1 MEIRQKEE
9 TRDIDTRDV
18 SLRAAGENAA
28 WIQRGASASMR
39 FGNAG
44 AKTTGE
50 TVEKTVGYV
59 RNTARD
65 MSLPQESRMALSYLS
80 REQRK
85 QWKSYSSR
93 EQAQILAA
101 VEKKV
106 ERRMRYQES
115 GTTSRTVPQERRDVG
130 SAYRIPETT
139 QRRRSNPTGSRLK
152 NQPQDIR
159 ADRTDL
165 KNRNR
170 RMDDAAPVIQA
181 GRTRNVRLAGQRE
194 NVGLADQNFK
204 RSSPSLGSKGA
215 SQDKNRLLE
224 QSGRVYD
231 ESSDQTKQKRQQ
243 FSIGMKRGEIRALAD
258 TRRIRKAD
266 DNRRYVYVNPRISK
280 ETLETVR
287 RNRAQMAF
295 REEKRAGPV
304 IVKAYQ
310 KQTSVSGKV
319 SGEPA
324 AQGIRL
330 KKMYLARQDDIAS
343 GNRGLVLRKELDRLA
358 GGTQGHRYAVSESIR
373 KKGIEKEYHDIF
385 YTPNPEKAKRRIRT
399 LEHRAGREARKES
412 AAKKKLFARELGS
425 LLDKDARKRESV
437 KKMQRTEM
445 IEQAE
450 LERETAAN
458 AVRVVALPIRVKTAQ
473 IKIQVQKKLTE
484 ALSGIGKYAAMFGG
498 VLLLLLFLVSFFAA
512 LFGSL
517 AGKEEENSTMYSASG
532 SEIVEYAQSWI
543 GITQYAYG
551 AGRDSATDWQDYSDC
566 SAFVHGVFSHFGIE
580 IGWTTTAME
589 DIGTEVEGG
598 LSDAMPGDIV
608 LFYDGRVQSGNSS
621 HVGIYA
627 GDGMMVHN
635 SVSRGVC
642 MSSVGSDGRQYVV
655 RRVLTGTTSGNSTDN
670 TDYTEEQMEIIWAI
684 VCQEDGGSYAGAL
697 AVISTAM
704 NRVDSAQW
712 SHLGSNAYEQL
723 TASGQF
729 CYSIDSYWQ
738 RYLGGNV
745 PDYVK
750 QAVSDCLGNGI
761 RNHSHTSFR
770 SYYTEGS
777 EQIGGGNYYFG

>member
-28 WIQRGASASMR
+28 RIQRGASASMWI
-39 FGNAG
+39 GNSG
-44 AKTTGE
+44 AKTAG
-50 TVEKTVGYV
+50 KAAGYV
-59 RNTARD
+59 RNSARNR
-65 MSLPQESRMALSYLS
+65 SLSQESRAALSYLS

-85 QWKSYSSR
+85 QWNSYSSR

-106 ERRMRYQES
+106 EHRMRYQTN
-115 GTTSRTVPQERRDVG
+115 GTAARPISQERRDI
-130 SAYRIPETT
+130 SSSYRIPEEECG
-139 QRRRSNPTGSRLK
+139 RRGNPEGNQQEKLTYDSRMDK
-152 NQPQDIR
+152 
-159 ADRTDL
+159 TDL
-165 KNRNR
+165 KDRNR
-170 RMDDAAPVIQA
+170 RLNDVASESQDSRRNSVRLSGQA
-181 GRTRNVRLAGQRE
+181 EQRGNVDLAGQKTQEKLITVAVRNDSKIRNPMPGQGTLHATGE
-194 NVGLADQNFK
+194 RQRKIRVLADA
-204 RSSPSLGSKGA
+204 G
-215 SQDKNRLLE
+215 
-224 QSGRVYD
+224 
-231 ESSDQTKQKRQQ
+231 
-243 FSIGMKRGEIRALAD
+243 
-258 TRRIRKAD
+258 RIRKAE

-280 ETLETVR
+280 EILETVR

-310 KQTSVSGKV
+310 KTASVSGKPDV
-319 SGEPA
+319 
-324 AQGIRL
+324 QGIRL
-330 KKMYLARQDDIAS
+330 KKMFLARQDDIAS
-343 GNRGLVLRKELDRLA
+343 GNRGLVLRKERDRLA
-358 GGTQGHRYAVSESIR
+358 GGTQGHRYVVSGSVR
-373 KKGIEKEYHDIF
+373 KKGIEKEYHEVF
-385 YTPNPEKAKRRIRT
+385 YTPNPEKANRRIKT
-399 LEHRAGREARKES
+399 LERKAGKEARKES
-412 AAKKKLFARELGS
+412 AAKKKMFVREFGS

-445 IEQAE
+445 IEQTE

-458 AVRVVALPIRVKTAQ
+458 AVRVVTLPIRVKAAQ
-473 IKIQVQKKLTE
+473 IKIQIQKKLTE
-484 ALSGIGKYAAMFGG
+484 MVSGIGKYAAMFGG

-517 AGKEEENSTMYSASG
+517 AGEEENSTMYSASG

-566 SAFVHGVFSHFGIE
+566 SSFVHGVFSHFGIE
-580 IGWTTTAME
+580 VGWTTTAME

-598 LSDAMPGDIV
+598 LSDALPGDII
-608 LFYDGRVQSGNSS
+608 LFYDGWVQSGNSG

-627 GDGMMVHN
+627 GDGMMVQN

-642 MSSVGSDGRQYVV
+642 MSSVESDGRQYVV
-655 RRVLTGTTSGNSTDN
+655 RRVITGTFSGNSTDN

-750 QAVSDCLGNGI
+750 QAVSDCLENGI

>member
-9 TRDIDTRDV
+9 ARDIDTRDV

-28 WIQRGASASMR
+28 RVQRGVSAMKRIGDS
-39 FGNAG
+39 G
-44 AKTTGE
+44 AKTAG
-50 TVEKTVGYV
+50 KTAGYI
-59 RNTARD
+59 RNSARN
-65 MSLPQESRMALSYLS
+65 MSLSQESRAALSYLS

-85 QWKSYSSR
+85 QWNSYSSR
-93 EQAQILAA
+93 EQAQILNA

-106 ERRMRYQES
+106 ERRMRYQTN
-115 GTTSRTVPQERRDVG
+115 GTTARPISQEHMDMS
-130 SAYRIPETT
+130 SAYRMSEAEYGRLGNPEGNQ
-139 QRRRSNPTGSRLK
+139 QRKLTYNSRMDKADLKSQNKMRSSSETLDQNGRLGSDRLRRQTDRLK
-152 NQPQDIR
+152 DV
-159 ADRTDL
+159 D
-165 KNRNR
+165 
-170 RMDDAAPVIQA
+170 
-181 GRTRNVRLAGQRE
+181 LAGQKAQGKPITVAVR
-194 NVGLADQNFK
+194 ND
-204 RSSPSLGSKGA
+204 SKA
-215 SQDKNRLLE
+215 RNLR
-224 QSGRVYD
+224 SGRGNLH
-231 ESSDQTKQKRQQ
+231 STGMRQ
-243 FSIGMKRGEIRALAD
+243 GEIRSLTEAG
-258 TRRIRKAD
+258 RIRKAE

-287 RNRAQMAF
+287 RNREQMAF

-310 KQTSVSGKV
+310 KTTSVSGK
-319 SGEPA
+319 SD

-330 KKMYLARQDDIAS
+330 KKMFLARQDDVAS

-358 GGTQGHRYAVSESIR
+358 GGTQGHRYVVSGSVR
-373 KKGIEKEYHDIF
+373 KKGMEKEYHEVF
-385 YTPNPEKAKRRIRT
+385 YTPNPEKANRRIKT
-399 LEHRAGREARKES
+399 LERKAGKEARKES
-412 AAKKKLFARELGS
+412 AAKKKMFVREFGS

-458 AVRVVALPIRVKTAQ
+458 AARVVTLPIRVKAAQ
-473 IKIQVQKKLTE
+473 IKIQIQKKLTE
-484 ALSGIGKYAAMFGG
+484 MVSGIGKYAAMFGG
-498 VLLLLLFLVSFFAA
+498 VLLLLLFLVAFFAA

-517 AGKEEENSTMYSASG
+517 AGEEENSTMYSASG

-543 GITQYAYG
+543 GITQYVYG

-566 SAFVHGVFSHFGIE
+566 SSFVHGVFSHFGIE
-580 IGWTTTAME
+580 VGWTTTAME

-598 LSDAMPGDIV
+598 LSDALPGDII
-608 LFYDGRVQSGNSS
+608 LFYDGWVQSGNSG

-627 GDGMMVHN
+627 GDGMMVQN

-642 MSSVGSDGRQYVV
+642 MSSVESDGRQYVV
-655 RRVLTGTTSGNSTDN
+655 RRVITGTFSGNSTDD
-670 TDYTEEQMEIIWAI
+670 TDYTEERMEIIWAI

-750 QAVSDCLGNGI
+750 QAVSDCLENGI

>member
-1 MEIRQKEE
+1 MDIRQKEE

-18 SLRAAGENAA
+18 SLRAAGENVAR
-28 WIQRGASASMR
+28 IQRGASASMR
-39 FGNAG
+39 IGDSG
-44 AKTTGE
+44 TKTAR
-50 TVEKTVGYV
+50 KAVGYV
-59 RNTARD
+59 RNSARNR
-65 MSLPQESRMALSYLS
+65 SLSRESRAALSYLS

-85 QWKSYSSR
+85 QWNSYSSR
-93 EQAQILAA
+93 EQAQILDA

-106 ERRMRYQES
+106 ERRMRYQS
-115 GTTSRTVPQERRDVG
+115 NGTAARPVSQERRDIS
-130 SAYRIPETT
+130 SAYRMPEDEYG
-139 QRRRSNPTGSRLK
+139 RRSNPEGSQQGKQTYDSRMK
-152 NQPQDIR
+152 K
-159 ADRTDL
+159 ADL
-165 KNRNR
+165 KDRNR
-170 RMDDAAPVIQA
+170 RLNDVASESQDSRRNSVRLSGQA
-181 GRTRNVRLAGQRE
+181 ERRGNVDLAGQKTQEKLITVVVR
-194 NVGLADQNFK
+194 NDSKIRNPMPGQG
-204 RSSPSLGSKGA
+204 SLHATG
-215 SQDKNRLLE
+215 E
-224 QSGRVYD
+224 
-231 ESSDQTKQKRQQ
+231 RQR
-243 FSIGMKRGEIRALAD
+243 KIRILTEAG
-258 TRRIRKAD
+258 RIRKAD
-266 DNRRYVYVNPRISK
+266 DNRRYIYVNPRISK

-287 RNRAQMAF
+287 RNRTQMAF
-295 REEKRAGPV
+295 REEKRAEPV

-310 KQTSVSGKV
+310 KTPSVSGKG
-319 SGEPA
+319 SGKTDE
-324 AQGIRL
+324 QGIRL

-343 GNRGLVLRKELDRLA
+343 SNRGLVLRKELDRLA
-358 GGTQGHRYAVSESIR
+358 GGTQGHRYAVSGSVR
-373 KKGIEKEYHDIF
+373 KKGIEKEYHEVF
-385 YTPNPEKAKRRIRT
+385 YTPDPEKANRRIKT
-399 LEHRAGREARKES
+399 LERKARKGARKES
-412 AAKKKLFARELGS
+412 TAKKKMFVRELGS

-445 IEQAE
+445 IEQTE

-458 AVRVVALPIRVKTAQ
+458 AVRVVMLPIRVKAAQ
-473 IKIQVQKKLTE
+473 IKIQIQKKLTE
-484 ALSGIGKYAAMFGG
+484 MVSGIGKYAAMLGG

-517 AGKEEENSTMYSASG
+517 AGEEENSTMYSASG

-566 SAFVHGVFSHFGIE
+566 SSFVHGVFSHFGIE

-589 DIGTEVEGG
+589 DIGMEVEGG
-598 LSDAMPGDIV
+598 LTDAIPGDIV
-608 LFYDGRVQSGNSS
+608 LFFDGWVQSGNSG

-642 MSSVGSDGRQYVV
+642 MSSVESDGRQYVV
-655 RRVLTGTTSGNSTDN
+655 RRVITGTSSGNSTDN

-712 SHLGSNAYEQL
+712 SYLGSNAYEQL

-729 CYSIDSYWQ
+729 CYSIDTYWQ

-750 QAVSDCLGNGI
+750 QAVSDCLENGI

>member
-1 MEIRQKEE
+1 MKIRQKEE
-9 TRDIDTRDV
+9 ARDIDTRNAN
-18 SLRAAGENAA
+18 LRAAGKSGIWSRRSVAARRYSEKPEFREN
-28 WIQRGASASMR
+28 GKD
-39 FGNAG
+39 AG
-44 AKTTGE
+44 YTRLETGYKE
-50 TVEKTVGYV
+50 LSE
-59 RNTARD
+59 
-65 MSLPQESRMALSYLS
+65 ESREVLASLT

-85 QWKSYSSR
+85 QWNNYSRREQQQIWNTAEKKAERRLRYQDRIEKAEPAFVVRKDKNLVYRISDEGRNSSKTQNAHTSLKATREIRAPAKTEKTHKADDCGADIYVNTRISR
-93 EQAQILAA
+93 EQLEAIRQN
-101 VEKKV
+101 
-106 ERRMRYQES
+106 RMQKAFR
-115 GTTSRTVPQERRDVG
+115 
-130 SAYRIPETT
+130 
-139 QRRRSNPTGSRLK
+139 QRK
-152 NQPQDIR
+152 QKQPV
-159 ADRTDL
+159 
-165 KNRNR
+165 
-170 RMDDAAPVIQA
+170 PVIREA
-181 GRTRNVRLAGQRE
+181 RQRFT
-194 NVGLADQNFK
+194 ADQKQRKMQEIQMQKMETASHVGNDTEDRDAYFQKEPDKPAVAPREFCQNKTRDICK
-204 RSSPSLGSKGA
+204 R
-215 SQDKNRLLE
+215 
-224 QSGRVYD
+224 
-231 ESSDQTKQKRQQ
+231 
-243 FSIGMKRGEIRALAD
+243 
-258 TRRIRKAD
+258 
-266 DNRRYVYVNPRISK
+266 
-280 ETLETVR
+280 
-287 RNRAQMAF
+287 
-295 REEKRAGPV
+295 
-304 IVKAYQ
+304 
-310 KQTSVSGKV
+310 
-319 SGEPA
+319 
-324 AQGIRL
+324 
-330 KKMYLARQDDIAS
+330 
-343 GNRGLVLRKELDRLA
+343 
-358 GGTQGHRYAVSESIR
+358 
-373 KKGIEKEYHDIF
+373 
-385 YTPNPEKAKRRIRT
+385 NPEKAYHGTFYLPYSDKRFFWKKAAESRNSG
-399 LEHRAGREARKES
+399 EVEKES
-412 AAKKKLFARELGS
+412 AAKKIMVARELGT
-425 LLDKDARKRESV
+425 LLDQDARKRESIQ
-437 KKMQRTEM
+437 KLQKSEM
-445 IEQAE
+445 VEQAE

-458 AVRVVALPIRVKTAQ
+458 AVRTVVIPIRIKAAE
-473 IKIQVQKKLTE
+473 IKIRIQKKAVE
-484 ALSGIGKYAAMFGG
+484 AAAGIGKYLALVGG
-498 VLLLLLFLVSFFAA
+498 AVVLLLFMFTFFAA

-517 AGKEEENSTMYSASG
+517 AGEEEENSTMYSVSG

-598 LSDAMPGDIV
+598 LSDALPGDIV
-608 LFYDGRVQSGNSS
+608 LFYDGWVQSGNSS

-670 TDYTEEQMEIIWAI
+670 TNYTEEQMEIIWAI

-750 QAVSDCLGNGI
+750 QAVSDCLENGI
-761 RNHSHTSFR
+761 RNHFHTSFR

>member
-1 MEIRQKEE
+1 MDIRQKEE
-9 TRDIDTRDV
+9 TRDIDTRDI

-28 WIQRGASASMR
+28 RVQRGVSVSMR
-39 FGNAG
+39 IGNSG
-44 AKTTGE
+44 AKMAR
-50 TVEKTVGYV
+50 KAAGYV
-59 RNTARD
+59 RNTARNR
-65 MSLPQESRMALSYLS
+65 SLPQESQAALSYLS

-85 QWKSYSSR
+85 QWNSYSSR
-93 EQAQILAA
+93 EQAQILDA

-106 ERRMRYQES
+106 ERRMRYQTN
-115 GTTSRTVPQERRDVG
+115 GTVARLISQERKDMSSV
-130 SAYRIPETT
+130 YRMPETEYG
-139 QRRRSNPTGSRLK
+139 RRSNSERSQQGKQSYDSRMNK
-152 NQPQDIR
+152 
-159 ADRTDL
+159 ADL
-165 KNRNR
+165 KDRNR
-170 RMDDAAPVIQA
+170 RLNDFASESQDSRRNSVRLSGQA
-181 GRTRNVRLAGQRE
+181 ERRGNVDLAGQKAQGKAIAVSVR
-194 NVGLADQNFK
+194 ND
-204 RSSPSLGSKGA
+204 SSVRNSMSGERILPSTG
-215 SQDKNRLLE
+215 
-224 QSGRVYD
+224 V
-231 ESSDQTKQKRQQ
+231 RQ
-243 FSIGMKRGEIRALAD
+243 GEIRVLTEAG
-258 TRRIRKAD
+258 RIRKAE

-287 RNRAQMAF
+287 RNWAQMAF
-295 REEKRAGPV
+295 REEKRAEPV

-310 KQTSVSGKV
+310 KTPSVSGKG
-319 SGEPA
+319 SGRMD

-330 KKMYLARQDDIAS
+330 KKMYLVRQDDIAS

-358 GGTQGHRYAVSESIR
+358 GGTQGHRYAVSGSVC
-373 KKGIEKEYHDIF
+373 KKGVEKEYHEVF
-385 YTPNPEKAKRRIRT
+385 YTPNPEKANRKIQT
-399 LEHRAGREARKES
+399 LERKAGKEARKES
-412 AAKKKLFARELGS
+412 AAKKKMFVREFGS

-437 KKMQRTEM
+437 KKMQRAEM

-458 AVRVVALPIRVKTAQ
+458 AVRVVTLPIRVKAAQ
-473 IKIQVQKKLTE
+473 IKIQIQKKLTE
-484 ALSGIGKYAAMFGG
+484 MVSGIGKYVAIFGG

-517 AGKEEENSTMYSASG
+517 AGEEENSTMYSASG

-543 GITQYAYG
+543 EITQYAYG

-566 SAFVHGVFSHFGIE
+566 SSFVHGVFSHFGIE

-598 LSDAMPGDIV
+598 LSDALPGDIV
-608 LFYDGRVQSGNSS
+608 LFFDGWVQSGNSG

-642 MSSVGSDGRQYVV
+642 MSSVESDGRQYVV
-655 RRVLTGTTSGNSTDN
+655 RRVITGTFSGNSTDN

-712 SHLGSNAYEQL
+712 SYLGSNAYKQL

-729 CYSIDSYWQ
+729 CYSIDTYWQ

-750 QAVSDCLGNGI
+750 QAVSDCLENGI
-761 RNHSHTSFR
+761 RNHFHTSFR

>member
-9 TRDIDTRDV
+9 ARDIDTRDV

-28 WIQRGASASMR
+28 RVQRGVSATMR
-39 FGNAG
+39 IGDSG
-44 AKTTGE
+44 AKTAG
-50 TVEKTVGYV
+50 KAVGYV
-59 RNTARD
+59 RNSARN
-65 MSLPQESRMALSYLS
+65 MSLSQESRAALSYLS

-85 QWKSYSSR
+85 QWNSYSSR
-93 EQAQILAA
+93 EQAQILDA

-106 ERRMRYQES
+106 ERRMRYQTN
-115 GTTSRTVPQERRDVG
+115 GTAARSISQGRRDIS
-130 SAYRIPETT
+130 SAYRMPEAEHG
-139 QRRRSNPTGSRLK
+139 RRANPEGNQQGKLTYDSRMGK
-152 NQPQDIR
+152 M
-159 ADRTDL
+159 DL
-165 KNRNR
+165 KDRNR
-170 RMDDAAPVIQA
+170 RLNDVTSESQNSRMDSARLSGQAEQRGNVGQTNEKVKRNLLSQEVRGTFQDRFSLSEQNAQGTAGLSIQA
-181 GRTRNVRLAGQRE
+181 
-194 NVGLADQNFK
+194 
-204 RSSPSLGSKGA
+204 
-215 SQDKNRLLE
+215 
-224 QSGRVYD
+224 
-231 ESSDQTKQKRQQ
+231 KQKRQRL
-243 FSIGMKRGEIRALAD
+243 SVGMKQGEIRVLAD
-258 TRRIRKAD
+258 AGRIRKAD
-266 DNRRYVYVNPRISK
+266 DNWRYVYVNPRISK
-280 ETLETVR
+280 ETLETVL

-295 REEKRAGPV
+295 REEKRAEPV

-310 KQTSVSGKV
+310 KTPSVSGK
-319 SGEPA
+319 PD

-330 KKMYLARQDDIAS
+330 KKMFLARQDDVAS
-343 GNRGLVLRKELDRLA
+343 GNRGLVLRKELDRIA
-358 GGTQGHRYAVSESIR
+358 GSTQGHRYVVSGSVR
-373 KKGIEKEYHDIF
+373 KKGIEKEYHEVF
-385 YTPNPEKAKRRIRT
+385 YTPNPKKANRRIKT
-399 LEHRAGREARKES
+399 LERKAGKEARKES
-412 AAKKKLFARELGS
+412 AAKKKMFVREFGS

-458 AVRVVALPIRVKTAQ
+458 AVRVVTIPIRVKSAQ
-473 IKIQVQKKLTE
+473 IKIQIQKKLTE
-484 ALSGIGKYAAMFGG
+484 MVSGIGKYAAMFGG

-517 AGKEEENSTMYSASG
+517 AGEEENSTMYSASG

-566 SAFVHGVFSHFGIE
+566 SSFVHGVFSHFGIE
-580 IGWTTTAME
+580 VGWTTTAME

-598 LSDAMPGDIV
+598 LSDALPGDII
-608 LFYDGRVQSGNSS
+608 LFYDGWVQSGNSG

-627 GDGMMVHN
+627 GDGMMVQN

-642 MSSVGSDGRQYVV
+642 MSSVESDGRQYVV
-655 RRVLTGTTSGNSTDN
+655 RRVITGTFSGNSTDN

-712 SHLGSNAYEQL
+712 SYLGRNAYEQL

-750 QAVSDCLGNGI
+750 QAVSDCLENGI

>member
-28 WIQRGASASMR
+28 RVQRGVSASMR
-39 FGNAG
+39 IGNSG
-44 AKTTGE
+44 AKTAR
-50 TVEKTVGYV
+50 KAVGYV
-59 RNTARD
+59 RNSARN
-65 MSLPQESRMALSYLS
+65 MSLSQESRAALSYLS

-85 QWKSYSSR
+85 QWNSYSSR
-93 EQAQILAA
+93 EQAQILDA

-106 ERRMRYQES
+106 ERRMRYQTN
-115 GTTSRTVPQERRDVG
+115 GTAARPVSQERRDMS
-130 SAYRIPETT
+130 SAYCMPEDEYG
-139 QRRRSNPTGSRLK
+139 RRSNPEGSQQGKQTYDSRM
-152 NQPQDIR
+152 DR
-159 ADRTDL
+159 ADL
-165 KNRNR
+165 KNGNKMRNSSE
-170 RMDDAAPVIQA
+170 AVAPNGWLENDRLKRQPDRLKDV
-181 GRTRNVRLAGQRE
+181 NLAGTKYQGKAIT
-194 NVGLADQNFK
+194 VAVQNDI
-204 RSSPSLGSKGA
+204 RGRNSV
-215 SQDKNRLLE
+215 
-224 QSGRVYD
+224 SGQETFHPTGTRH
-231 ESSDQTKQKRQQ
+231 
-243 FSIGMKRGEIRALAD
+243 GEIRSLTEAG
-258 TRRIRKAD
+258 RIRKAD
-266 DNRRYVYVNPRISK
+266 DNRRYIYVNPRISK

-310 KQTSVSGKV
+310 KTPSVSGKV
-319 SGEPA
+319 SEKSD

-330 KKMYLARQDDIAS
+330 KKMFLARQDDIAS
-343 GNRGLVLRKELDRLA
+343 NNRGLVLRKELDRLA
-358 GGTQGHRYAVSESIR
+358 GGTQGHRYDVSGSVR
-373 KKGIEKEYHDIF
+373 KKGIEKEYHEVF
-385 YTPNPEKAKRRIRT
+385 YTPNPEKASRRIKT
-399 LEHRAGREARKES
+399 LERKAGKEARKES
-412 AAKKKLFARELGS
+412 ATKKKMFVREFGS
-425 LLDKDARKRESV
+425 LLDKDARKQDSV
-437 KKMQRTEM
+437 KKMQRAEM

-458 AVRVVALPIRVKTAQ
+458 AVRVVTLPIRVKAAQ
-473 IKIQVQKKLTE
+473 IKIQIQKKLTE
-484 ALSGIGKYAAMFGG
+484 MVSGIGKYAAMFGG

-517 AGKEEENSTMYSASG
+517 AGEEENSTMYSASG

-543 GITQYAYG
+543 GITQYAYS
-551 AGRDSATDWQDYSDC
+551 AGRDSTTDWQDYSDC
-566 SAFVHGVFSHFGIE
+566 SSFVHGVFSHFGIE

-598 LSDAMPGDIV
+598 LSDALPGDIV
-608 LFYDGRVQSGNSS
+608 LFYDGWVQSGNSG

-642 MSSVGSDGRQYVV
+642 MSSVESDGRQYVV
-655 RRVLTGTTSGNSTDN
+655 RRVITGTSSGNSTDN

-712 SHLGSNAYEQL
+712 SYLGSNAYEQL

-750 QAVSDCLGNGI
+750 QAVSDCLENGI

-777 EQIGGGNYYFG
+777 EQLGGGNYYFG

>member
-1 MEIRQKEE
+1 MEIRQKDE

-28 WIQRGASASMR
+28 RVQRDVSASMR
-39 FGNAG
+39 IGDSG
-44 AKTTGE
+44 AKTAR
-50 TVEKTVGYV
+50 KAVGYV
-59 RNTARD
+59 RNSARN
-65 MSLPQESRMALSYLS
+65 MALPRESRAALSYLS

-85 QWKSYSSR
+85 QWNSYSSR

-106 ERRMRYQES
+106 ERRMRYQTN
-115 GTTSRTVPQERRDVG
+115 GTAARPISQECRDMS
-130 SAYRIPETT
+130 SAYRMPEDEYG
-139 QRRRSNPTGSRLK
+139 RRSNPERSQQGKQTYDSRMDRADLKSGNKMRNSTEVVDQNGRLENDRLK
-152 NQPQDIR
+152 RQT
-159 ADRTDL
+159 DRL
-165 KNRNR
+165 K
-170 RMDDAAPVIQA
+170 DVD
-181 GRTRNVRLAGQRE
+181 
-194 NVGLADQNFK
+194 LADQKAQRKTVSVAVRNN
-204 RSSPSLGSKGA
+204 S
-215 SQDKNRLLE
+215 
-224 QSGRVYD
+224 RVRN
-231 ESSDQTKQKRQQ
+231 SMPGQGILHSTGVRQ
-243 FSIGMKRGEIRALAD
+243 GEIRVLTEAG
-258 TRRIRKAD
+258 RIRKAN

-287 RNRAQMAF
+287 RNRAHMAF
-295 REEKRAGPV
+295 REEKRVEPV

-310 KQTSVSGKV
+310 KTPSVSGKG
-319 SGEPA
+319 SGKTD

-330 KKMYLARQDDIAS
+330 KKMFLARQDDMAS
-343 GNRGLVLRKELDRLA
+343 GNRGLVLRKELDKLA
-358 GGTQGHRYAVSESIR
+358 DGTQGHRYVVSGSVR
-373 KKGIEKEYHDIF
+373 KKGIEKEYHEVF
-385 YTPNPEKAKRRIRT
+385 YTPNLEKANRRIKT
-399 LEHRAGREARKES
+399 LERKAGKEARKES
-412 AAKKKLFARELGS
+412 AAKKKMFVRELGS

-437 KKMQRTEM
+437 KKMQRAEM

-458 AVRVVALPIRVKTAQ
+458 AVRVVTLPIRVKAAQ
-473 IKIQVQKKLTE
+473 IKIQIQKKLTE
-484 ALSGIGKYAAMFGG
+484 MFSGIGKYAAMFGG

-517 AGKEEENSTMYSASG
+517 AGEEGDSTMYSASG

-566 SAFVHGVFSHFGIE
+566 SSFVHGVFSHFGIE

-598 LSDAMPGDIV
+598 LSDAIPGDII
-608 LFYDGRVQSGNSS
+608 LFFDGWVQSGNSG

-642 MSSVGSDGRQYVV
+642 MSSVESDGRQYVV

-697 AVISTAM
+697 AVISTVM

-712 SHLGSNAYEQL
+712 SYLGSNAYEQL

-750 QAVSDCLGNGI
+750 QAVSDCLENGI

>member
-1 MEIRQKEE
+1 MDIRQKEE

-28 WIQRGASASMR
+28 RVQRGASASMR
-39 FGNAG
+39 IGNSG
-44 AKTTGE
+44 AKTAR
-50 TVEKTVGYV
+50 KAVGYV
-59 RNTARD
+59 RNSARN
-65 MSLPQESRMALSYLS
+65 MSLSQESRAALSYLS

-85 QWKSYSSR
+85 QWNSYSSR
-93 EQAQILAA
+93 EQAQILDA

-106 ERRMRYQES
+106 ERRMRYQTN
-115 GTTSRTVPQERRDVG
+115 GTAARPVSQERMDVS
-130 SAYRIPETT
+130 SAYRMPEAEHG
-139 QRRRSNPTGSRLK
+139 RWGNPEGNQQGKLTYDSRM
-152 NQPQDIR
+152 DR
-159 ADRTDL
+159 ADL
-165 KNRNR
+165 KDRNR
-170 RMDDAAPVIQA
+170 RLNDVPSEVQDSRRDSAGLPGQAERRGNVGQTNQKVKQNLLFQEVRGTSQERFSLSEQSAQGTAGLSIQA
-181 GRTRNVRLAGQRE
+181 
-194 NVGLADQNFK
+194 
-204 RSSPSLGSKGA
+204 
-215 SQDKNRLLE
+215 
-224 QSGRVYD
+224 
-231 ESSDQTKQKRQQ
+231 KQKKQRL
-243 FSIGMKRGEIRALAD
+243 SVGMKQGEIRVLTEAG
-258 TRRIRKAD
+258 RIRKAE

-287 RNRAQMAF
+287 RNRTQMAF
-295 REEKRAGPV
+295 REEKRAEPV

-310 KQTSVSGKV
+310 KTPSVSGKV
-319 SGEPA
+319 SEKPD

-330 KKMYLARQDDIAS
+330 KKMFLARQDDIAS
-343 GNRGLVLRKELDRLA
+343 GNSGLVLRKELDRLA
-358 GGTQGHRYAVSESIR
+358 GGTQGHRYAVSGSVR
-373 KKGIEKEYHDIF
+373 KKGIEKEYHEVF
-385 YTPNPEKAKRRIRT
+385 YTPNSEKANRRIKT
-399 LEHRAGREARKES
+399 LERKAGKEARKES
-412 AAKKKLFARELGS
+412 VAKKKMFVWEFGS

-458 AVRVVALPIRVKTAQ
+458 AVRVVTLPIRVKAAQ
-473 IKIQVQKKLTE
+473 IKIQIQKKLTE
-484 ALSGIGKYAAMFGG
+484 MVSGIGKYAAMFGG

-517 AGKEEENSTMYSASG
+517 AGEEENSTMYSASG

-566 SAFVHGVFSHFGIE
+566 SSFVHGVFSHFGIE
-580 IGWTTTAME
+580 VGWTTTAME

-598 LSDAMPGDIV
+598 LSDALPGDIV
-608 LFYDGRVQSGNSS
+608 LFYDGWVQSGNSG

-627 GDGMMVHN
+627 GDGMMVQN

-642 MSSVGSDGRQYVV
+642 MSSVESDGRQYVV
-655 RRVLTGTTSGNSTDN
+655 RRVITGTFSGNSTDN

-712 SHLGSNAYEQL
+712 SYLGSNAYEQL

-750 QAVSDCLGNGI
+750 QAVSDCLENGI